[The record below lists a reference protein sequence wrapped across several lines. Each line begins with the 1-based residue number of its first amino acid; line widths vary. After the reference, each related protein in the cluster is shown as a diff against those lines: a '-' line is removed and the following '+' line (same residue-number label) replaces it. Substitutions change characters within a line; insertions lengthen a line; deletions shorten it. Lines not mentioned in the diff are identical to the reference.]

1 MEEDYRLLL
10 FVAVRLLAVL
20 RAGLLLA
27 AFLRAGLRRVAP
39 RFAPARRFRLV
50 AADFLAT
57 AFAAAFLLR
66 VRAAFLAAAL
76 RLAFDAAIELLAL
89 YLV

>member
-10 FVAVRLLAVL
+10 LAVRLLPV
-20 RAGLLLA
+20 
-27 AFLRAGLRRVAP
+27 LRAGLRRAVL
-39 RFAPARRFRLV
+39 RFAVARRLRLV
-50 AADFLAT
+50 AALFLDA

-76 RLAFDAAIELLAL
+76 RLAFDAAIELIAL